1 MYRATTRQI
10 QVTAT
15 PRYVAERS
23 DPEQGSFFWTYTIE
37 VVNLSGSVVQLKAR
51 HWVIADAH
59 GHVEEVRGPGV
70 VGEEPV
76 LPPGGR
82 FEYTSG
88 VPLATAMGIMSG
100 HYEMLTEE
108 GESFSVEIPAFS
120 LDMPDMRRILN

>member
-15 PRYVAERS
+15 PRFVAERS
-23 DPEQGSFFWTYTIE
+23 DPDQNRFFWAYTIE
-37 VVNLSGSVVQLKAR
+37 VVNLGTGTVQLKRR
-51 HWVIADAH
+51 HWIITDAR
-59 GHVEEVRGPGV
+59 GHVEEVHGAGV

-88 VPLATAMGIMSG
+88 VPLGTATGIMSG
-100 HYEMLTEE
+100 SYDMLTDT
-108 GESFSVEIPAFS
+108 GETFPVEIPAFS
-120 LDMPDMRRILN
+120 LDSPHLRRILN

>member
-23 DPEQGSFFWTYTIE
+23 EPDQGRYFWAYTIE
-37 VVNLSGSVVQLKAR
+37 VTNLGTETVQLKAR
-51 HWVIADAH
+51 HWTITDAN
-59 GHVEEVRGPGV
+59 GRTEEVHGPGV
-70 VGEEPV
+70 VGEQPV

-88 VPLATAMGIMSG
+88 VPLTTATGIMSG
-100 HYEMLTEE
+100 RYDMVTEG
-108 GESFSVEIPAFS
+108 GEAFSVEVPAFS
-120 LDMPDMRRILN
+120 LDVPDMRRVLN

>member
-23 DPEQGSFFWTYTIE
+23 DPEHNRYFWAYTIE
-37 VVNLSGSVVQLKAR
+37 VVNLGQATVQLKTR
-51 HWVIADAH
+51 HWMITDAR
-59 GHVEEVRGPGV
+59 GHVEEVHGAGV

-76 LPPGGR
+76 LPPGSR

-88 VPLATAMGIMSG
+88 VPLGTATGIMSG
-100 HYEMLTEE
+100 SYDMLSEA
-108 GESFSVEIPAFS
+108 GETFAVEIPAFS
-120 LDMPDMRRILN
+120 LDTPDMRRILN

>member
-23 DPEQGSFFWTYTIE
+23 DPDQGNFFWAYTIE
-37 VVNLSGSVVQLKAR
+37 VVNLGGDVVQLKAR
-51 HWVIADAH
+51 HWVITDAH

-100 HYEMLTEE
+100 HYEMLTET

-120 LDMPDMRRILN
+120 LDTPDMRRVLN

>member
-23 DPEQGSFFWTYTIE
+23 DPENNRYFWAYTIE
-37 VVNLSGSVVQLKAR
+37 VVNLGAATVQLKIR
-51 HWVIADAH
+51 HWNITDAR
-59 GHVEEVRGPGV
+59 GHAEEVHGAGV

-88 VPLATAMGIMSG
+88 VPLGTATGIMSG
-100 HYEMLTEE
+100 SYDMLTED
-108 GESFSVEIPAFS
+108 GEMFSVEIPAFS
-120 LDMPDMRRILN
+120 LDTPDMRRILN

>member
-1 MYRATTRQI
+1 MYRAITRKI

-23 DPEQGSFFWTYTIE
+23 EPEHGRHFWAYTIE
-37 VVNLSGSVVQLKAR
+37 VTNLGRETVQLKAR
-51 HWVIADAH
+51 HWVITDAN
-59 GHVEEVRGPGV
+59 GQVEEVHGAGV

-88 VPLATAMGIMSG
+88 VPLSTVTGIMSG
-100 HYEMLTEE
+100 HYDMQTET
-108 GESFSVEIPAFS
+108 GEAFSVEIPAFS
-120 LDMPDMRRILN
+120 LDIPHMPRVLN

>member
-23 DPEQGSFFWTYTIE
+23 EPDLNRYFWAYTIE
-37 VVNLSGSVVQLKAR
+37 VVNLGRETVQLKAR
-51 HWVIADAH
+51 HWIVTDAH
-59 GHVEEVRGPGV
+59 GQAEEVHGIGV

-88 VPLATAMGIMSG
+88 VPLTTATGIMSG
-100 HYEMLTEE
+100 SYDMLTEA
-108 GESFSVEIPAFS
+108 GERFSVEIPAFS
-120 LDMPDMRRILN
+120 LDVPDIRRILN

>member
-1 MYRATTRQI
+1 MYRATTRHI

-23 DPEQGSFFWTYTIE
+23 EPENNRYFWAYTIE
-37 VVNLSGSVVQLKAR
+37 VVNLGTKTVQLKTR
-51 HWVIADAH
+51 HWVITDAL
-59 GHVEEVRGPGV
+59 GRVEEVRGAGV

-88 VPLATAMGIMSG
+88 VPLSTPTGIMHGS
-100 HYEMLTEE
+100 YEMVCES
-108 GESFSVEIPAFS
+108 GERFSVEIPAFS
-120 LDMPDMRRILN
+120 LDLPDARYILN

>member
-23 DPEQGSFFWTYTIE
+23 APEQNRYFWAYTIE
-37 VVNLSGSVVQLKAR
+37 VSNLGQETVQLKAR
-51 HWVIADAH
+51 HWVITDAN
-59 GHVEEVRGPGV
+59 GLTEEVSGAGV
-70 VGEEPV
+70 VGEQPV

-88 VPLATAMGIMSG
+88 VPLSTATGIMSG
-100 HYEMLTEE
+100 SYEMLTQA
-108 GESFSVEIPAFS
+108 GEAFTVEVPAFS
-120 LDMPDMRRILN
+120 LDVPDMRRVLN

>member
-15 PRYVAERS
+15 PRFVTERS
-23 DPEQGSFFWTYTIE
+23 DPDQNRFFWAYTIE
-37 VVNLSGSVVQLKAR
+37 VVNLGRETVQLKHR
-51 HWVIADAH
+51 HWTITDAR
-59 GHVEEVRGPGV
+59 GHVEEVHGAGV

-88 VPLATAMGIMSG
+88 VPLGTPTGFMSG
-100 HYEMLTEE
+100 SYDMLTET
-108 GESFSVEIPAFS
+108 GDTFAVEIPAFS
-120 LDMPDMRRILN
+120 LDAPHLRRILN

>member
-23 DPEQGSFFWTYTIE
+23 EPDQGRYFWAYTIE
-37 VVNLSGSVVQLKAR
+37 VTNLGSETVQLKAR
-51 HWVIADAH
+51 HWTITDAN
-59 GHVEEVRGPGV
+59 GRTEEVHGPGV
-70 VGEEPV
+70 VGEQPV

-88 VPLATAMGIMSG
+88 VPLTTATGIMSG
-100 HYEMLTEE
+100 RYDMLTEA
-108 GESFSVEIPAFS
+108 GEAFSIEVPAFS
-120 LDMPDMRRILN
+120 LDVPDMRRVLN

>member
-23 DPEQGSFFWTYTIE
+23 EPDLNRQFWAYTIE
-37 VVNLSGSVVQLKAR
+37 VVNLGRETVQLKAR
-51 HWVIADAH
+51 HWIVTDAH
-59 GHVEEVRGPGV
+59 GQVEEVHGIGV

-88 VPLATAMGIMSG
+88 VPLTTATGIMSG
-100 HYEMLTEE
+100 SYDMLTEA
-108 GESFSVEIPAFS
+108 GERFSVEIPAFS
-120 LDMPDMRRILN
+120 LDVPDIRRILN